1 MYLRLFPTIF
11 LRANLK
17 TCKVAILLCTHNGEQ
32 FLPAQLDSIAAQTH
46 SKWVVWV
53 SDDSPNK
60 STQNLIQSYQ
70 QKWSAGRLFVQAGPR
85 AGFAA
90 NFMSLACQADI
101 EADYFAFCDQDDIW
115 EANKLERAVKWLD
128 TVTSDTPALY
138 CSRTRLVDENNQEIG
153 LSPLFSKPPSFANAL
168 MQNIAGGNTMVFN
181 RAARLLIMEAGRDL
195 SLHLHDWW
203 TYLIVSGCGGQVLY
217 DSNPTLRY
225 RQHSANQVGMNCG
238 WRSRIKRIQLLWQGR
253 FKSLSAEHID
263 ALQRLQHR
271 LTPDSVK
278 TLDLFILAR
287 KSGLFK
293 RLWALNR
300 AGIYRQT
307 LIGNLGLLTAAVFN
321 RM

>member
-1 MYLRLFPTIF
+1 
-11 LRANLK
+11 
-17 TCKVAILLCTHNGEQ
+17 
-32 FLPAQLDSIAAQTH
+32 LPAQLDSIAAQTH
-46 SKWVVWV
+46 SNWVVWV
-53 SDDSPNK
+53 SDDSPNHT
-60 STQNLIQSYQ
+60 TQDLIKSYQ
-70 QKWSAGRLFVQAGPR
+70 QKWSAGRLFVQAGPCS
-85 AGFAA
+85 GFAA
-90 NFMSLACQADI
+90 NFMSLACKADI

-115 EANKLERAVKWLD
+115 EANKLELAVKWLD

-138 CSRTRLVDENNQEIG
+138 CSRTKLVDENNQEIG

-181 RAARLLIMEAGRDL
+181 RAARQLIMEAGRDF

-203 TYLIVSGCGGQVLY
+203 AYLIVSGCGGQVFY

-225 RQHSANQVGMNCG
+225 RQHRANLVGMNCG
-238 WRSRIKRIQLLWQGR
+238 WKSRIERIQLLWQGR
-253 FKSLSAEHID
+253 FKSLSAEHIE
-263 ALQRLQHR
+263 ALQRLRHR

-278 TLDLFILAR
+278 TLDLFTQAR

-300 AGIYRQT
+300 AGVYRQT
-307 LIGNLGLLTAAVFN
+307 LMGNLGLITAAVFN